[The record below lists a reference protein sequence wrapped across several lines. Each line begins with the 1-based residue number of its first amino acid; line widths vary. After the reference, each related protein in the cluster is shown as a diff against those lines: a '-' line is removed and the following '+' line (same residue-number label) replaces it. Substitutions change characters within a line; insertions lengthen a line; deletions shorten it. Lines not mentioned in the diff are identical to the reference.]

1 MTSESTLEQQLAA
14 LDTSIN
20 SSVEEDL
27 VAGHC
32 SDREAIVE
40 TLIRFKKNPLV
51 SLLQPKHMRYNF
63 WEVLDQLT
71 IETEVS

>member
-1 MTSESTLEQQLAA
+1 MTIESTLEQQLAA

-32 SDREAIVE
+32 SDREVIVE
-40 TLIRFKKNPLV
+40 TLLRLKKNPLV
-51 SLLQPKHMRYNF
+51 SLLQPKHMRHNF
-63 WEVLDQLT
+63 WEVLDRPN
-71 IETEVS
+71 IETKVS

>member
-1 MTSESTLEQQLAA
+1 MTIGSTLEQQLAS

-20 SSVEEDL
+20 STVEEDL

-32 SDREAIVE
+32 SDRKIIVE
-40 TLIRFKKNPLV
+40 HLLRLKKNPLM
-51 SLLQPKHMRYNF
+51 SLLQPKHMRHNF
-63 WEVLDQLT
+63 WEVLDQLN